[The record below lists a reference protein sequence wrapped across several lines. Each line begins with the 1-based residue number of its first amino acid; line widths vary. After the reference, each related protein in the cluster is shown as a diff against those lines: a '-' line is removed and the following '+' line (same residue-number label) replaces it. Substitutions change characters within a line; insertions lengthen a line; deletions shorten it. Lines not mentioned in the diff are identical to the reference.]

1 MILVDTSVWIEFLKQ
16 NKDFTNEMVELLES
30 KSIISIEPI
39 FAELLYGSRNNS
51 ERTIILAYWKVLP
64 KIKFNEGSF
73 IESADFANKNNFLNV
88 GIGIIDA
95 TLIKAANENKYLIW
109 TLDKKIINNMDKH
122 FLYKS

>member
-1 MILVDTSVWIEFLKQ
+1 MILADTSVWIEFFKQ
-16 NKDFTNEMVELLES
+16 NKDFTNEMIELLES
-30 KSIISIEPI
+30 KSIISIEPV

-64 KIKFNEGSF
+64 KIKFSEGSF
-73 IESADFANKNNFLNV
+73 IESADFANKNNYLNM
-88 GIGIIDA
+88 GMGIIDA